1 MEAGGNCAVVY
12 STLPRSSR
20 SCAEGTLPGNYQV
33 GRSHPVPEQ
42 SCSRARAR
50 IICQPSQAQRLS
62 TGTNTLLSIPSD
74 QTETRISIRQNQ
86 GFPPCPGGS
95 DKPRAVSST
104 PSPIRHSA
112 HLSGSP
118 GPVAVRSRVPVSF
131 LSGQDA
137 AGQTRA
143 PNPVLAPPAQRAPPK
158 RNTLAPLPT
167 QLSYIFY
174 LLASSSPALPRLG
187 SFFVFFFFFF
197 SWICKILTHA
207 VTGTHP
213 ALPIAKKRLPTL
225 PCLRDLRRLSSIYC
239 PREEERDPPQQPQRE
254 KLLLPTGRERLWRA
268 GPCDERREA
277 TGNEHGAEHGPA
289 RFTRTRLAGA
299 LTIESREEA
308 GSDEVGSIRD
318 HLERPGPPLEPGKGR
333 GGDGRGWEGRG
344 GEVLPAALLV
354 DGEGNTR
361 GPSSII

>member
-1 MEAGGNCAVVY
+1 MAASAGLSGSPPFARTGTGTTHLPSSFSRRTCVGRSTVHGTVHSSSCLPLHPLSSRWIQMEAGGNCAVVY

-187 SFFVFFFFFF
+187 SFFVFFFLFF
-197 SWICKILTHA
+197 LLDLQDLDTRRDRHA
-207 VTGTHP
+207 SRP
-213 ALPIAKKRLPTL
+213 ADCQEATADAAVSPRLATAVVHL
-225 PCLRDLRRLSSIYC
+225 LS
-239 PREEERDPPQQPQRE
+239 ER
-254 KLLLPTGRERLWRA
+254 GRE
-268 GPCDERREA
+268 GPPAAAATREAAPPDGTRTPVESGSMRRE
-277 TGNEHGAEHGPA
+277 TGGN
-289 RFTRTRLAGA
+289 
-299 LTIESREEA
+299 RE
-308 GSDEVGSIRD
+308 
-318 HLERPGPPLEPGKGR
+318 
-333 GGDGRGWEGRG
+333 
-344 GEVLPAALLV
+344 
-354 DGEGNTR
+354 
-361 GPSSII
+361 